1 MVGLTSSLLGGT
13 FVGIAFFLTQLV
25 FVNDLDI
32 SAPQWP
38 IIAFGGIAGLLGS
51 IVDSDL
57 GATMQYTGKNFTL
70 LLQLTGVLKKW
81 KRK

>member
-25 FVNDLDI
+25 CVNDLDI

-51 IVDSDL
+51 IVDSYL